1 MSAGSRVAT
10 VGRVAALVLAPLLLA
25 GCGWRGLDSLPLP
38 GTVGTG
44 PDSWAVTVEMP
55 NVSTVR
61 ENSPVHVDDVTV
73 GHVDRIGLV
82 DGHAVVTLRLEARV
96 VLPENAVASIGQTS
110 LLGSAHVELA
120 SPTAEPARGRLADG
134 AVIGLDR
141 AGAYPTTEET
151 LSALSLVLQGGG
163 LARVGDIVGEV
174 DAALG
179 GREDAVRSVLDDL
192 DVVLAGLDRHRA
204 QIDSAVV
211 ELDRFAAVV
220 AADDAGVDEA
230 LAVFAPA
237 TEVLADQRENLVA
250 FSVALGRLGT
260 TASAVTDDTT
270 EDLTAVLTDLR
281 PVLASLADAGDSLTE
296 SFRYLLTYPFPIDV
310 YRNAVRGDYA
320 NGEVTLD
327 LRLDT
332 LDNALLLGTPL
343 QGMLAGPEGAVG
355 RAAPW
360 PAPSVPTAQDLL
372 LPPAPPTPG
381 GTP

>member
-1 MSAGSRVAT
+1 VSAGRRALA
-10 VGRVAALVLAPLLLA
+10 VGLLPLLLA
-25 GCGWRGLDSLPLP
+25 GCGWRGLESLPLP

-44 PDSWAVTVEMP
+44 PGSWAVTVEMP

-73 GHVDRIGLV
+73 GHVDRIRLV
-82 DGHAVVTLRLEARV
+82 DGHAEVTLRLDAGV

-110 LLGSAHVELA
+110 LLGSAHVAL
-120 SPTAEPARGRLADG
+120 SPPTAEPARGRLADG

-179 GREDAVRSVLDDL
+179 GRTDAVRSLLDDL
-192 DVVLAGLDRHRA
+192 DTVLAGLDRHRT
-204 QIDSAVV
+204 QIESAIAD
-211 ELDRFAAVV
+211 LDRFAAVV
-220 AADDAGVDEA
+220 ATENAVVDEA
-230 LAVFAPA
+230 LTAFAPA
-237 TEVLADQRENLVA
+237 TEALADQRENLVA

-270 EDLTAVLTDLR
+270 ADLTAVLTDLR

-372 LPPAPPTPG
+372 IPPAPPAPPTPG